1 MVALCSQASLLLQGC
16 LADGN
21 YFHHLSFLLVGLR
34 WVLGL
39 AATGFC
45 QLDRNDKYWSEFQCR
60 KPMVLA
66 KPEPS
71 IQISW
76 TSYWRVLQGLNIDA
90 FGR

>member
-1 MVALCSQASLLLQGC
+1 MVAPSNQALLLQGG
-16 LADGN
+16 LGDGN
-21 YFHHLSFLLVGLR
+21 YFPHLSFLLVGLR

-45 QLDRNDKYWSEFQCR
+45 QLDRNDKYWSEFQCL

-66 KPEPS
+66 KPEPL
-71 IQISW
+71 IQISL
-76 TSYWRVLQGLNIDA
+76 TNCWRVLQGLNIGA

>member
-1 MVALCSQASLLLQGC
+1 MVALCSRALLLQGC

-21 YFHHLSFLLVGLR
+21 YFPHLSFLRAGLR

-39 AATGFC
+39 AVTGFC
-45 QLDRNDKYWSEFQCR
+45 QLDRNDKYWSEFQCL

-71 IQISW
+71 IQISL
-76 TSYWRVLQGLNIDA
+76 TSCWRVLQGLNIGA
-90 FGR
+90 FGH